1 MDFLLQTDNLMLVGI
16 AVSSGLMLLW
26 PVIQRVRA
34 GGVVTTTQA
43 VQLINH
49 HDATV
54 IDVRPLATFQNGH
67 IAHSQNIPLAEL
79 EQKAAK
85 LPKDK
90 PVLVTCDRGQ
100 IAVGGAARLRKM
112 GFERV
117 AVIDGGLN
125 AWMQAGLPTST
136 KKK

>member
-1 MDFLLQTDNLMLVGI
+1 VDFLLQTDNLMLVGI
-16 AVSSGLMLLW
+16 AASSGLMLLW
-26 PVIQRVRA
+26 PIIQRARA
-34 GGVVTTTQA
+34 GGSVSAVQA

-49 HDATV
+49 EDAV
-54 IDVRPLATFQNGH
+54 IVDVRPLATFQNGH

-79 EQKAAK
+79 EQKLAK

-90 PVLVTCDRGQ
+90 PILVTCDRGQ
-100 IAVGGAARLRKM
+100 ISVSGAARLRKA

-117 AVIDGGLN
+117 AVIEGGLN
-125 AWMQAGLPTST
+125 AWLQAGLPIST